1 MTIKRLETDLY
12 PPIKAMLEAQG
23 FTVKGEVKQCDVMA
37 VRQDDILV
45 VELKNTLNL
54 TLILQAVE
62 RLALTD
68 FVYIAVPAD
77 CAPLKK
83 QQKSIIKLLRRLGL
97 GLIVVA
103 FVGEQAYV
111 ETLVSIGD
119 YQPRKNT
126 AKKQLVLNEF
136 HQRQG
141 DPELGGASS
150 KGKKMTVYRQRMIRI
165 AQYLEHHGATKAGVL
180 AKAIDEPKAGNMLS
194 SNLYHWFERISTGV
208 YQLSRQGREE
218 IQHWR

>member
-23 FTVKGEVKQCDVMA
+23 FKVKGEIKQCDVMA
-37 VRQDDILV
+37 VRQDDVLV

-68 FVYIAVPAD
+68 YVYIAVPAD

-83 QQKSIIKLLRRLGL
+83 QQKSIIKLLRRLGI

-103 FVGEQAYV
+103 FVGEQTYV

-119 YQPRKNT
+119 YQPRKNNS
-126 AKKQLVLNEF
+126 KKKLVLNEF

-150 KGKKMTVYRQRMIRI
+150 HSKKMTVYRQRMIRI
-165 AQYLEHHGATKAGVL
+165 AQYLEQHGATKAAVL
-180 AKAIDEPKAGNMLS
+180 AKAIDEPKAGSMLS
-194 SNLYHWFERISTGV
+194 ADLYSWFQRVSTGV
-208 YQLSRQGREE
+208 YQLSAQGKEE
-218 IQHWR
+218 LKHWC

>member
-1 MTIKRLETDLY
+1 MTTKRLETDLY

-23 FTVKGEVKQCDVMA
+23 FTVKGEIKQCDVMA
-37 VRQDDILV
+37 VRQDDVVV
-45 VELKNTLNL
+45 VELKKTLNL

-68 FVYIAVPAD
+68 NVYIAVPAD

-83 QQKSIIKLLRRLGL
+83 QQKSIVKLLRRLGI
-97 GLIVVA
+97 GLILVA
-103 FVGEQAYV
+103 FVGEQTYV

-119 YQPRKNT
+119 YQPRKNHT
-126 AKKQLVLNEF
+126 KKKLVLNEF

-150 KGKKMTVYRQRMIRI
+150 NGKKMTVYRQRMIRI
-165 AQYLEHHGATKAGVL
+165 ALYLEQHGATKAAIL
-180 AKAIDEPKAGNMLS
+180 ASAIDEPKAGNMLS
-194 SNLYHWFERISTGV
+194 ADLYSWFQRVSTGV
-208 YQLSRQGREE
+208 YQLSAQGKEE
-218 IQHWR
+218 LKLWR